1 MRIILFLLKCLV
13 GIFATVGLLVVA
25 AAVGAGLFWRDI
37 EDLKTVG
44 TKVPDATVLTLDLA
58 AGVVEARPDNLL
70 SRASLGE
77 VIVLRDAVQALE
89 RARRDPRVAGLLIAL
104 GHGNLGMAQVQELRG
119 AIADFAAGD
128 KFVMAFA
135 ESFGEGGDG
144 TLHYYLASVADEV
157 WVQPSGDLDL
167 TGFMIEGPYLRGALD
182 RIGVEPQLAQREEYK
197 GFMNTFTDTALPAP
211 QRENLQRLVD
221 SWLGQVADAVAAARG
236 LSPARVRELIDLGP
250 HGGADGQALGLI
262 DELGYWDQV
271 NEAAMEAADTAIGGK
286 AEFLS
291 LERYGRV
298 TEKKTPDASLI
309 ALVYGLGEVT
319 FADRANDPVF
329 GDVVMGAQS
338 TAEAIGDAID
348 DPEVAAIVFRVDS
361 PGGSYVASDTIWR
374 QVQRARDEG
383 KPLIISMGDLAASGG
398 YFVAAPAHKIVA
410 QPGTITGSIGVV
422 AGKLAL
428 KGLWEK
434 LSITWDGVK
443 AGANADIWSANEP
456 FSAED
461 WERLQAFLD
470 RSYADFTAKV
480 AAGRGLS
487 AEQIRAVAKGRVW
500 SGQDARDL
508 GLVDELGGY
517 TTALA
522 LAREAAGLAPDAPVR
537 FQVFPEARDP
547 FESLLESV
555 LAGEIK
561 SPALKSFARGLAR
574 FAKGLA
580 PVIEAVELLTGD
592 PRAHNMKAPAL
603 EPNR

>member
-58 AGVVEARPDNLL
+58 AGVVEARPDNFL

-89 RARRDPRVAGLLIAL
+89 RARRDPRVAGLLISL

-271 NEAAMEAADTAIGGK
+271 NEAAMAAADTATGGK
-286 AEFLS
+286 AEFLR
-291 LERYGRV
+291 LERYGRA
-298 TEKKTPDASLI
+298 TEKKAPDASLI

-329 GDVVMGAQS
+329 GEVVMGAQR

-383 KPLIISMGDLAASGG
+383 NPARSPVPSAWSPANWPSRACGKSSAS
-398 YFVAAPAHKIVA
+398 
-410 QPGTITGSIGVV
+410 PGTGSKPAPTPISGARTSPSPRRTGNACRPFSI
-422 AGKLAL
+422 AAMPTSPPR
-428 KGLWEK
+428 WPR
-434 LSITWDGVK
+434 
-443 AGANADIWSANEP
+443 AGAC
-456 FSAED
+456 
-461 WERLQAFLD
+461 R
-470 RSYADFTAKV
+470 RK
-480 AAGRGLS
+480 
-487 AEQIRAVAKGRVW
+487 K
-500 SGQDARDL
+500 
-508 GLVDELGGY
+508 
-517 TTALA
+517 
-522 LAREAAGLAPDAPVR
+522 
-537 FQVFPEARDP
+537 
-547 FESLLESV
+547 
-555 LAGEIK
+555 
-561 SPALKSFARGLAR
+561 FARW
-574 FAKGLA
+574 
-580 PVIEAVELLTGD
+580 
-592 PRAHNMKAPAL
+592 PRAGCGAARMRGTWAWWTSWAATQPRSPWRARRPGWPPTRRSASRSFPRPAIPSKACWRASWRERSRARP
-603 EPNR
+603 